1 MTGKAPGA
9 PCKRCRAGSIPAF
22 STGSEGD
29 GNPLALGARR
39 TRFDSEVPDH
49 GSLAQTGKSVRLK
62 PGRSL
67 VRFQRDSRGCGR
79 MAQALAFQASYAGS
93 IPAIRSARCKHDG

>member
-1 MTGKAPGA
+1 MPPCPVPLHRIIRGAAALGMTGKAPGA

-49 GSLAQTGKSVRLK
+49 GCLVK
-62 PGRSL
+62 PE
-67 VRFQRDSRGCGR
+67 SRAVETR
-79 MAQALAFQASYAGS
+79 
-93 IPAIRSARCKHDG
+93 